1 MTASTHN
8 KTSSKEGEA
17 HKPSSKY
24 KHHHR
29 NVSFGGEVLSSRE
42 VNDVMN
48 GGNGMSVTTTKT
60 DVVISTTIDEH
71 ILTSSG
77 RNRQQHR
84 QQQQLR
90 SPPPP
95 PSISEGSTSPSLL
108 PRKNTRQEELLSKM
122 EVEENKIKMA
132 HKRKASMST
141 PNLQKMNN
149 DEYEYEYEYNI
160 NGSGSGPAAT
170 SAAAATATD
179 ATIATANNTTTNHLL
194 TASAVFPITPS
205 ATTNATTTATHT
217 TTMTRSVSTSNIRG
231 MKRSK
236 SELILLSPEF
246 RTRLMR
252 EQNERD
258 PLFYYEVKKTI
269 GTGSMGSVALVKK
282 RSQTV
287 GGSAR
292 RNVREAVRT
301 HKRKQKCFQL
311 PFGIG
316 GLFRLCIED
325 ELRVEEEDDE
335 DGTGPNN
342 KGKRRGRKNN
352 SKNALLSIETWLGSS
367 SGSSSGVSSSASS
380 SSSSSNNISKREKNP
395 KVLTHLQSSILFPAS
410 EGDGD
415 NDDNDDRI
423 SSSSSSRPAVHHEYA
438 MKSIH
443 LSRVTDDTF
452 VKELKNEIAI
462 LKKLDHPHIVR
473 PLETYHY
480 KHQIFIVMEH
490 CSGGD
495 LYSRDPYTEEEA
507 ARIISSMLSAV
518 AYLHSNNVAHRDL
531 KYENIL
537 FVNESPKAEIKL
549 IDFGLSKVYG
559 LGGVG
564 PGATQTL
571 TEGVGTIYTMAPE
584 VLKGSYTKQADV
596 WSVGVIA
603 YMLLSSQMPFYGRK
617 RQHIVEQ
624 ILGGKYDF
632 RGRRWRKIGTPAKY
646 FVRDLL
652 VVDPDERLD
661 AERASSCVWLNK
673 RFAATV
679 RGPRESEIR
688 QAKNSMTR
696 YAGYTKLKKMALM
709 IVAHRST
716 CEEIG
721 ILRKVFQKYA
731 SHNKGGCISYEEFRD
746 AWKESGLPPEDTKA
760 VFDAV
765 DLDGSG
771 RIRYTEFLAA
781 TIEAQGAISEERL
794 AEAFDR
800 FDSDDSGYI
809 SVDNLAEILGKDF
822 PRQEIIDIIGDAVD
836 PNNDRDGSSRISYS
850 AFLSLWEKNHEKEA
864 HESKLRMLGSQANLG
879 ALVAGGGGDDSCHSA
894 DDSEEAAKARATFLM
909 NKHGTLGNTGGP
921 VSSGASSEQVVI
933 GKDTMIAIS
942 TGNLLQ
948 QKIVEDNDGEDD
960 FSMDGGIEI

>member
-1 MTASTHN
+1 M
-8 KTSSKEGEA
+8 
-17 HKPSSKY
+17 
-24 KHHHR
+24 
-29 NVSFGGEVLSSRE
+29 
-42 VNDVMN
+42 
-48 GGNGMSVTTTKT
+48 
-60 DVVISTTIDEH
+60 
-71 ILTSSG
+71 
-77 RNRQQHR
+77 
-84 QQQQLR
+84 
-90 SPPPP
+90 
-95 PSISEGSTSPSLL
+95 
-108 PRKNTRQEELLSKM
+108 
-122 EVEENKIKMA
+122 
-132 HKRKASMST
+132 RKAYQST
-141 PNLQKMNN
+141 PNLVKMEN
-149 DEYEYEYEYNI
+149 DEYEFLAFVPNP
-160 NGSGSGPAAT
+160 NSGS
-170 SAAAATATD
+170 
-179 ATIATANNTTTNHLL
+179 
-194 TASAVFPITPS
+194 PS
-205 ATTNATTTATHT
+205 ASTTKARRHT
-217 TTMTRSVSTSNIRG
+217 TLSTSTSFTALSTLNRS

-246 RTRLMR
+246 RTKLMN
-252 EQNERD
+252 EQKERD
-258 PLFYYEVKKTI
+258 PLFYYHVKKTI

-292 RNVREAVRT
+292 KNVREAVRT
-301 HKRKQKCFQL
+301 HKRKQKCFEL

-316 GLFRLCIED
+316 GLFRLCIDAELKVED
-325 ELRVEEEDDE
+325 ADLA
-335 DGTGPNN
+335 PK
-342 KGKRRGRKNN
+342 KGKSRGG
-352 SKNALLSIETWLGSS
+352 KNALLSIETWLGSS
-367 SGSSSGVSSSASS
+367 QGSSDVSSSDSSDSLSSYPQKQTKGQRKLFPSTDDSTAVTVASS
-380 SSSSSNNISKREKNP
+380 STRSALDI
-395 KVLTHLQSSILFPAS
+395 
-410 EGDGD
+410 
-415 NDDNDDRI
+415 
-423 SSSSSSRPAVHHEYA
+423 EYA

-452 VKELKNEIAI
+452 VQELKNEIAI

-473 PLETYHY
+473 PLETYYY

-507 ARIISSMLSAV
+507 ARIISSILSAV

-537 FVNESPKAEIKL
+537 FVNASPQAEIKL

-559 LGGVG
+559 SEKRH
-564 PGATQTL
+564 QTL

-632 RGRRWRKIGTPAKY
+632 RGRRWRKIGTPAKD

-661 AERASSCVWLNK
+661 AERAQSCVWLNK
-673 RFAATV
+673 RFSATV
-679 RGPRESEIR
+679 RNPREEEIW
-688 QAKNSMTR
+688 QAKHSMAN

-709 IVAHRST
+709 VVAHRST

-731 SHNKGGCISYEEFRD
+731 AGNKGGCITYEEFSD
-746 AWKESGLPPEDTKA
+746 AWKESGMPPEDTRA
-760 VFDAV
+760 IFDAV

-809 SVDNLAEILGKDF
+809 SVDNLAEVLGHDF
-822 PRQEIIDIIGDAVD
+822 PRQEIIDIIDDAVD
-836 PNNDRDGSSRISYS
+836 PDNDGDGSSNQRISYS
-850 AFLSLWEKNHEKEA
+850 AFLSLWEQSAEKE
-864 HESKLRMLGSQANLG
+864 LRANQLAMLGSQANLF
-879 ALVAGGGGDDSCHSA
+879 ALHPDDSTVSSYRST
-894 DDSEEAAKARATFLM
+894 DENQEAAKARATFLM
-909 NKHGTLGNTGGP
+909 DKHGATIKHSHP
-921 VSSGASSEQVVI
+921 HVEFQ
-933 GKDTMIAIS
+933 DTMIAIS
-942 TGNLLQ
+942 ADNLVEQ
-948 QKIVEDNDGEDD
+948 RIVEDIEEDD
-960 FSMDGGIEI
+960 FSMGGGIQI